1 MSHTKLE
8 SWASNIGYV
17 VEKDEFGEYLWS
29 KEGGS
34 LNKCRTA
41 GEIVD
46 RILED
51 IRSSYQGER

>member
-1 MSHTKLE
+1 MKLE

-17 VEKDEFGEYLWS
+17 VEKDDSGDYVWS

-34 LNKCRTA
+34 LNKCHTA
-41 GEIVD
+41 GEVVD

>member
-1 MSHTKLE
+1 LE